1 MKFKKGSRLAPNKEG
16 IPNKNLTSNC
26 LNKETTRQHVVTK
39 QHEKLLFQY
48 VKLKINILY
57 IWGFFCT
64 DLNNLQL

>member
-1 MKFKKGSRLAPNKEG
+1 MKFKKGRRLAPNKEG

-26 LNKETTRQHVVTK
+26 LNKEATRQHVVTK
-39 QHEKLLFQY
+39 QHEKSLFQY

-57 IWGFFCT
+57 IWEFCCR